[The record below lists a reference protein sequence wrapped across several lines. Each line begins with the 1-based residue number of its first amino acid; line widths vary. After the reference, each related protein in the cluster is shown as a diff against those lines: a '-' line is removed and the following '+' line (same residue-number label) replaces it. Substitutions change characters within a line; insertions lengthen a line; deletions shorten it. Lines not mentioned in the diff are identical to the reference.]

1 MHGRVHSVST
11 FACSCG
17 TIEKNYG
24 LGGEVEETVA
34 AGGDIEGEIMLTWR
48 HSGI

>member
-11 FACSCG
+11 FACLCG
-17 TIEKNYG
+17 TIEKK
-24 LGGEVEETVA
+24 LWFGGEVEETIA